1 MNPYQYILPTTQ
13 QHQQFYFFM
22 YHVLQNLAFLPT
34 DLWGVGCGRR
44 ILPTGYEIS
53 QITDYQWS
61 QHRVLPTSQRS
72 TDGPASSGGVTPL
85 SPPRLRGCGPRYY
98 DLVFLLS
105 TKVGSHQARI
115 QTTAKYAFAEVR
127 FHICDQ
133 MSIFA

>member
-1 MNPYQYILPTTQ
+1 MNPYHYILPTTQ

-61 QHRVLPTSQRS
+61 QHQVLPTSQRS

-85 SPPRLRGCGPRYY
+85 SPLGLGGVDRDIMIWYFFYQQKWVHTRRGSRLQRSM
-98 DLVFLLS
+98 LLQKS
-105 TKVGSHQARI
+105 DFTFVTR
-115 QTTAKYAFAEVR
+115 
-127 FHICDQ
+127 
-133 MSIFA
+133 